1 MAEWEQVEP
10 LVRQLLD
17 IDARRVAVVLDCGD
31 DWQRGIDLTRP
42 IVAEHKLVIAQLR
55 ALLDETDP

>member
-10 LVRQLLD
+10 LVRQLLEV
-17 IDARRVAVVLDCGD
+17 DARRVLIVQNTGD
-31 DWQRGIDLTRP
+31 DWRKGVELTRP
-42 IVAEHKLVIAQLR
+42 IVAEHNLLIAQLR